1 VFDLP
6 AAVHRPKQQARIPNV
21 GELLLLKMKTSCECL
36 PFTMVDEAAMKATT
50 LGKKSFMMTLGS
62 P

>member
-1 VFDLP
+1 
-6 AAVHRPKQQARIPNV
+6 
-21 GELLLLKMKTSCECL
+21 MKTSCECL